1 VNLRPWHRG
10 GEASQ
15 TVALIRAR
23 VALRFSVTAERLAE
37 RVTALAAV
45 AGVSALDHARR
56 VALEDLY
63 LATACAA
70 GDDDA
75 WAECERVHFGFIR
88 SFARRFLPD
97 AGARDLADQVI
108 ADLWQ
113 RGKIGSYA
121 GRSSLRTWIGTVVT
135 HAALNARKVSHP
147 VVALDPAEFHQHGR
161 RQDAHSSASPG
172 PEDTD
177 ATRILSDLVSRAV
190 AALPTED
197 KLLLQLHYE
206 EGLTLQQMEVALRA
220 SKATLSRR
228 LKRTR
233 ESLRRALDDL
243 ASGTYGTSAEIIR
256 QRLSLDRVELDLSR
270 LLAPVKGGGRDG
282 V

>member
-10 GEASQ
+10 GEAGQ

-37 RVTALAAV
+37 RVTALAAA
-45 AGVSALDHARR
+45 AGVSVIDHARR
-56 VALEDLY
+56 IALEDLY

-75 WAECERVHFGFIR
+75 WVECERAHFGFIR
-88 SFARRFLPD
+88 SFARRFLSD

-113 RGKIGSYA
+113 RGKIGSYG

-147 VVALDPAEFHQHGR
+147 VVALDPAEFHHNAVG
-161 RQDAHSSASPG
+161 QDARAAASPG

-177 ATRILSDLVSRAV
+177 AARILSDLVSRAV
-190 AALPTED
+190 AALPPEE

-206 EGLTLQQMEVALRA
+206 EGLSLEQMEVAVRA

-233 ESLRRALDDL
+233 EGLKQALDEL
-243 ASGTYGTSAEIIR
+243 AAGTYGASAETIR
-256 QRLSLDRVELDLSR
+256 HRLSLDRVELDLSR